1 MHYAMCQLSNLESN
15 VSLDDLHIIAPSYN
29 DKSCRL
35 SKKTCPELITLVP
48 SRRPQF
54 QARKLTVLLG
64 VHNISC
70 LLLRYLTQYK
80 GCYFK
85 MAVEFILHNP
95 IKSLNL
101 DDSKCKQC
109 VNMFKTI
116 LMCNT
121 NGTHFFHI

>member
-1 MHYAMCQLSNLESN
+1 MCHQSNLGSN
-15 VSLDDLHIIAPSYN
+15 VSLHDLHIIVPSYN
-29 DKSCRL
+29 DKLYRL
-35 SKKTCPELITLVP
+35 LKKTCPELITLVP
-48 SRRPQF
+48 SGRPQF
-54 QARKLTVLLG
+54 QAKKLTVFLG
-64 VHNISC
+64 VYNISC

-85 MAVEFILHNP
+85 MAVEFILHNT

-116 LMCNT
+116 LMCNS
-121 NGTHFFHI
+121 NGTHFYDI